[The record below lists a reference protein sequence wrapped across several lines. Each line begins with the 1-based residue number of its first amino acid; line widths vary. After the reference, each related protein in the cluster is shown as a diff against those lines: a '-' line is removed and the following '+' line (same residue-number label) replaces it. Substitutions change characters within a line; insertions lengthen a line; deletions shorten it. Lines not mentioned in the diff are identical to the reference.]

1 MKYAPGKVCAMEK
14 EITIVITKQPVPVAM
29 WSKA

>member
-1 MKYAPGKVCAMEK
+1 MKYAPGKRCTMGK
-14 EITIVITKQPVPVAM
+14 EITIVITKQLVPVAA